1 MEEEEEL
8 TPEQQLAE
16 KLKVQKMQ
24 EEADLELAKEAFGKI
39 LEYPVRLNPDI
50 KDVIFPDFLNV
61 SLIHETY
68 FLMCTH

>member
-1 MEEEEEL
+1 LDEEEEL

-39 LEYPVRLNPDI
+39 LG
-50 KDVIFPDFLNV
+50 V
-61 SLIHETY
+61 S
-68 FLMCTH
+68 CQV